1 MADEAEKNTT
11 PVESGDLDTTHAPS
25 GNEGTTP
32 PEAEKTGTTPPEGGN
47 ELDVEKIIK
56 KRLERERRK
65 WEAEREEAERRARM
79 DEAERLKAELADRD
93 KAIAEAKAAAEA
105 AERRAALTG
114 KVADPAAA
122 LKLLDP
128 EEHVDEEG
136 NVNVDALLK
145 SYPFLAPQQSG
156 PTPTRSGGGSAPT
169 TTSVQLSQLQEQL
182 GKARTRQERIAIQ
195 RRIHEIQKGK

>member
-79 DEAERLKAELADRD
+79 DEAERLKIGRATCRES
-93 KAIAEAKAAAEA
+93 
-105 AERRAALTG
+105 ERGR
-114 KVADPAAA
+114 V
-122 LKLLDP
+122 
-128 EEHVDEEG
+128 
-136 NVNVDALLK
+136 
-145 SYPFLAPQQSG
+145 
-156 PTPTRSGGGSAPT
+156 GGG
-169 TTSVQLSQLQEQL
+169 
-182 GKARTRQERIAIQ
+182 
-195 RRIHEIQKGK
+195 